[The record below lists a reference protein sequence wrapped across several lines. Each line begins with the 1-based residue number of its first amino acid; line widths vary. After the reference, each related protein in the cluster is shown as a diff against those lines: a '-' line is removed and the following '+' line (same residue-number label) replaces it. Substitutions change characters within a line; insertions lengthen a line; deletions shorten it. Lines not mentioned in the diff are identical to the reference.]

1 MQLSKMK
8 KTALNLL
15 VTTAF
20 LLLSSKVVAAAD
32 PRLYFSPATGD
43 YHIGDT
49 FTVTMMID
57 SAGQVAGAA
66 DMVGTFDT
74 TRLEIT
80 KIETATDMA
89 FNKNIAGGS
98 CTSGS
103 ESDWTSGKFSGICY
117 SSLSAGDEVASG
129 NLMTITFKAKAV
141 GVAHVNYTCNGLPG
155 DSNVTQTD
163 PVRDIIVCS
172 ANGSGSY
179 TITEAAGGATGTT
192 PTPTLTVT
200 TTASPTST
208 AAAGATEL
216 PQTGGIASTVGLI
229 IFGAISLAS
238 ALFLKFL

>member
-1 MQLSKMK
+1 MM
-8 KTALNLL
+8 
-15 VTTAF
+15 AF

-43 YHIGDT
+43 YHVGDT

-80 KIETATDMA
+80 KIETAADMA

-103 ESDWTSGKFSGICY
+103 ESDWASGKFSGICY
-117 SSLSAGDEVASG
+117 SSLSAGDEIVVG

-141 GVAHVNYTCNGLPG
+141 GVANVNYTCNGLPG
-155 DSNVTQTD
+155 DSNITQTD

-179 TITEAAGGATGTT
+179 TITEADGTSTVT
-192 PTPTLTVT
+192 PTAATATTTTT
-200 TTASPTST
+200 TTAATATITGT
-208 AAAGATEL
+208 AAEL

-229 IFGAISLAS
+229 VFGAISLAS

>member
-1 MQLSKMK
+1 MK

-15 VTTAF
+15 IATAF

-43 YHIGDT
+43 YHVGDT

-80 KIETATDMA
+80 KIETAADMA
-89 FNKNIAGGS
+89 FNKNVAGGS
-98 CTSGS
+98 CTPGI
-103 ESDWTSGKFSGICY
+103 ESDWALGKFSGICY
-117 SSLSAGDEVASG
+117 SSLSAGDEVAVG

-141 GVAHVNYTCNGLPG
+141 GVANVNYTCNGLPG
-155 DSNVTQTD
+155 DSNITQTD

-179 TITEAAGGATGTT
+179 TITAADGTSAST
-192 PTPTLTVT
+192 PTPTTTV
-200 TTASPTST
+200 AVAVT
-208 AAAGATEL
+208 AAATGTAAEL
-216 PQTGGIASTVGLI
+216 PQTGGIASTIGLI
-229 IFGAISLAS
+229 VFGAISLAS